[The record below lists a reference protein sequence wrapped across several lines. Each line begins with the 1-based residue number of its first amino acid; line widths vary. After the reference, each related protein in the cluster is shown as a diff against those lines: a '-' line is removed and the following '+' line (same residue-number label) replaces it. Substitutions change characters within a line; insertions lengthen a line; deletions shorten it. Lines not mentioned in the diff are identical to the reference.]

1 MRLPR
6 SATLTASVLA
16 ASLLLNVSLVS
27 CASEPTAPPPA
38 DSAEIL
44 AKLAEVTAKLAA
56 IEAKL
61 DAQAAATA
69 DRLDSL
75 EVTVTAAASGA
86 TPLPALE
93 ASRVDSILALAS
105 YIAGDIAGGSWEG
118 CGKLEFTLG
127 AKVGSGG
134 EAKGEGKASVG
145 AWAGTG
151 AFAGALVR
159 VKSHLEGE
167 VGVAL
172 PFEFGYCRPLFGEP
186 PPVRVTAMPGN
197 LRMADAGVS
206 NAIDGVMT
214 NLGLSESTV
223 ENALGTFSN
232 LFQSGSFP
240 TPQAIAGALPLPPA
254 LAAKLADPV
263 GAVQG
268 EAAAK
273 VSEAINMLCT
283 GNWGSVVSGPIT
295 VACNQIASGSPM
307 QIGGLVTMLEAF
319 PVMQTTLT
327 RVSGVGTALCSRLN
341 TIGVFALTIPNPLN
355 IGPTNLFGPQRLFPW
370 YTAVTC

>member
-1 MRLPR
+1 MRIPR
-6 SATLTASVLA
+6 SAKLTATVLA

-27 CASEPTAPPPA
+27 CASEPTAPQG

-75 EVTVTAAASGA
+75 EVTVTAAAGGA

-105 YIAGDIAGGSWEG
+105 YIASDIAAGSWEG
-118 CGKLEFTLG
+118 CGKLEFSLG
-127 AKVGSGG
+127 AKIGSGG
-134 EAKGEGKASVG
+134 EVKGEGKASVG

-159 VKSHLEGE
+159 LKSNLEGE
-167 VGVAL
+167 VGVEL
-172 PFEFGYCRPLFGEP
+172 PFEFGYCRPLFGEA
-186 PPVRVTAMPGN
+186 PPVRVAPMPGS
-197 LRMADAGVS
+197 LRMANAGVS
-206 NAIDGVMT
+206 NAIDGVIT
-214 NLGLSESTV
+214 NLGLSTGTV
-223 ENALGTFSN
+223 ENALGTFTN
-232 LFQSGSFP
+232 LFQSGTFP
-240 TPQAIAGALPLPPA
+240 TPQALAGALPLPTA
-254 LAAKLADPV
+254 LSSKLSDPM
-263 GAVQG
+263 GSIQG

-273 VSEAINMLCT
+273 VGDAITMLCT
-283 GNWGSVVSGPIT
+283 GNWGVAVSGPIT
-295 VACNQIASGSPM
+295 AACGQINSGTPM

-319 PVMQTTLT
+319 PVMQTTLSH
-327 RVSGVGTALCSRLN
+327 VSGVGNALCSRLN
-341 TIGVFALTIPNPLN
+341 NIGVFSLTIPNPLN
-355 IGPTNLFGPQRLFPW
+355 IGPTNLYGPQRLFPW
-370 YTAVTC
+370 YTAVSC